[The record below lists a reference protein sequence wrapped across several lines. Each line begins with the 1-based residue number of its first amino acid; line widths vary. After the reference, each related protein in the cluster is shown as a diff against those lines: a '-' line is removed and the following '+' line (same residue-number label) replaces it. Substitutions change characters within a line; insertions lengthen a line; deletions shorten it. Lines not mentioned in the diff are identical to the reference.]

1 MRQRL
6 PLVFLA
12 LIFSSIATFSHAQDL
27 ATPKQTR
34 IEAESD
40 SNEINFF
47 VGGVLSAVLKQDGL
61 HVREGI
67 NYGGMLTDYGTQH
80 FDNEHAEKT
89 LSQSEPEDFSHT
101 PRIMSDPVRNA
112 FIFIIDGEEVAR
124 LDKNGFYVRNS
135 MAFGGTLT
143 DTGTEWIDERIASN
157 SSDDQEAGGNHDV
170 E

>member
-6 PLVFLA
+6 PLVFLVV
-12 LIFSSIATFSHAQDL
+12 IFSSTAMFSHAQDL

-61 HVREGI
+61 HVREGV

-80 FDNEHAEKT
+80 FDDVYAQEAPF
-89 LSQSEPEDFSHT
+89 QSGPEEFSHA
-101 PRIMSDPVRNA
+101 PQIKSDPERNA

-124 LDKNGFYVRNS
+124 LDKSGMYVRDS
-135 MAFGGTLT
+135 VAFGGTLT
-143 DTGTEWIDERIASN
+143 DTGSEWIENRIAGK
-157 SSDDQEAGGNHDV
+157 DFDGQEAGGNHA